1 MGTGKNVEKHR
12 KTWRIKEKHG
22 KTQGNRGKRRKHRKP
37 WRIRGKHKKHGKTG
51 RITEKHRN

>member
-22 KTQGNRGKRRKHRKP
+22 KTQGNRGQRRKHRE
-37 WRIRGKHKKHGKTG
+37 TG
-51 RITEKHRN
+51 RIREKQRKTRKNRENPGKT